1 LVTCSAIVLS
11 NHPQWF
17 SSAFLLLFSSQLV
30 VGLFRERIAKAYL
43 LLPCHHL
50 ALLIWFGVCIPSESS
65 SVNELSA
72 LPLTWRAYGAKASG
86 VPYFCKLIPHAPDY
100 SSRHW
105 LSHSFRWINFSLFD
119 AGNSNVLLFGALLFA
134 NDPTLRGP
142 FKGEYHEGPALG
154 CI

>member
-1 LVTCSAIVLS
+1 MVTCGAIVLS

-72 LPLTWRAYGAKASG
+72 LPLTWRAYGKGFWRSVFLQTHSRMHPTIHQG
-86 VPYFCKLIPHAPDY
+86 IGYLIHSDGLISLSLTLGILMSFCLVHY
-100 SSRHW
+100 SSQMILH
-105 LSHSFRWINFSLFD
+105 
-119 AGNSNVLLFGALLFA
+119 
-134 NDPTLRGP
+134 
-142 FKGEYHEGPALG
+142 
-154 CI
+154 